1 MLTNID
7 ELDDIDEELKK
18 ILKEIEDINAENE
31 RLAKL
36 YDGHFS
42 FVKTFQEFANT
53 YSNFNHSD
61 IEKAFAI
68 IFENIQ
74 DIIDNKDNLL
84 VQGRDGFVNY
94 VKKKTSRQML
104 KSPSTGSNLYKELQL
119 KNNFD
124 YLLSQL
130 YTNLLLY

>member
-1 MLTNID
+1 MIKLR
-7 ELDDIDEELKK
+7 K
-18 ILKEIEDINAENE
+18 ILKEIEEINAENE

-53 YSNFNHSD
+53 YSNLNHSD
-61 IEKAFAI
+61 IEKAFSI
-68 IFENIQ
+68 IFDNIES
-74 DIIDNKDNLL
+74 IVDNKDNLL
-84 VQGRDGFVNY
+84 VQGREGFIND
-94 VKKKTSRQML
+94 VKKKTSRKMME
-104 KSPSTGSNLYKELQL
+104 KSSTGNSLYKELQF
-119 KNNFD
+119 KNNYE